1 MHTNENHQ
9 QNEKITYG
17 MRENICNVTKK
28 QLISN
33 IYKQPIQL
41 NIEKTNNPIKK
52 FAEDLKRHF
61 SIEERQLANIKI
73 SISLIIR
80 EMQIGKKL

>member
-1 MHTNENHQ
+1 
-9 QNEKITYG
+9 

-52 FAEDLKRHF
+52 CAEDLKRHF
-61 SIEERQLANIKI
+61 SKEEIQLANKKI

>member
-1 MHTNENHQ
+1 
-9 QNEKITYG
+9 

-52 FAEDLKRHF
+52 CAEELKRHF
-61 SIEERQLANIKI
+61 SKEEIHLANKKI